1 MKFGLTVRIFICIIV
16 TAGFLYLYINKQN
29 SITKLRL
36 DIPQLSYEM
45 EQIKQEIARVQ
56 FEVDQFEN
64 PTHLMELLR
73 QPEYGHLRQPRLNEI
88 VTIP

>member
-1 MKFGLTVRIFICIIV
+1 MKLNLLIRIFICIAM
-16 TAGFLYLYINKQN
+16 TACFLYLYINKQN

-36 DIPQLSYEM
+36 EIPQISREV

-64 PTHLMELLR
+64 PVHLMELSR
-73 QPEYGHLRQPRLNEI
+73 QPEYGYLRQPRINEI
-88 VTIP
+88 ITIE